1 MAMDT
6 VRTGVVQLPLHEG
19 RAPKWL
25 YWRMVR
31 LARGISEILV
41 EERGRRGLLERVSD
55 PLWFQALGCVLGF
68 DWNSSGLTTVTSAA
82 LRDALNG
89 ADVGIRA
96 AGGKGRAGETL
107 GEVERGAE
115 ELGLSDG
122 RTEELKRASRLTAKV
137 DSAAVQDGYQL
148 YHHLILFSEDG
159 DWAVVQQG
167 MSAEEGLARRYH
179 WFSGSLRSFVD
190 EPHSGVAGWESRV
203 PVLNMV
209 AAESAGARR
218 ASVDAASDIGALRR
232 IAGGYRALDEY
243 FGWSGAGAE
252 VYAVGSDLDVD
263 WGALRRLYEVRP
275 RTYEELLLIRGVG
288 AKVVRALALV
298 AELVYG
304 ERPSWRDPLKFSF
317 AHGGKDGLPFPV
329 DRETYDRTIREI
341 EEMARSVEGRRA
353 LSGLRGIVRST
364 RGRSRAPWTPDT
376 CLCTGS
382 RRGATPPARGARPS
396 RRGGSR
402 PDRAAP

>member
-1 MAMDT
+1 MAMGT

-137 DSAAVQDGYQL
+137 DSAAVQDG
-148 YHHLILFSEDG
+148 
-159 DWAVVQQG
+159 
-167 MSAEEGLARRYH
+167 
-179 WFSGSLRSFVD
+179 
-190 EPHSGVAGWESRV
+190 
-203 PVLNMV
+203 
-209 AAESAGARR
+209 
-218 ASVDAASDIGALRR
+218 
-232 IAGGYRALDEY
+232 
-243 FGWSGAGAE
+243 
-252 VYAVGSDLDVD
+252 
-263 WGALRRLYEVRP
+263 
-275 RTYEELLLIRGVG
+275 
-288 AKVVRALALV
+288 
-298 AELVYG
+298 
-304 ERPSWRDPLKFSF
+304 
-317 AHGGKDGLPFPV
+317 
-329 DRETYDRTIREI
+329 
-341 EEMARSVEGRRA
+341 
-353 LSGLRGIVRST
+353 
-364 RGRSRAPWTPDT
+364 
-376 CLCTGS
+376 
-382 RRGATPPARGARPS
+382 
-396 RRGGSR
+396 
-402 PDRAAP
+402 